1 LPPPIAAQIEEHS
14 EMQKLIFAA
23 AIAVAATP
31 LQAAQTADPDV
42 SKLPAGPEKAIVAE
56 VCTAC
61 HELGRIVNG
70 SYDAA
75 GWHNVVSM
83 MVNAGAALTPDQ
95 IEPVTNY
102 LIKGIPEKPFPPFKE
117 VAGPVKVSIKE
128 WVLPT
133 PGSRPHDP
141 LAAADGTVWYTGH
154 MGSLIGHLDPKTGQI
169 KEFHTKTPIS
179 GPHGLTMDR
188 DGNVWYT
195 GNFKGYIGKLDTKTG
210 QFTEYK
216 VGTARDPHTPLF
228 DKNGILWFTA
238 QNSNMLGRLDPKT
251 GAFKLAVV
259 PTERAAPYGMVFDSK
274 GQLWFSE
281 WQAPKLATVVNPET
295 MELKEI
301 TLPNPGTRPRRIA
314 IDGQDRIWISDYS
327 RGYLGLYDTKTG
339 ATKEWASPG
348 GPKSEP
354 YGITTLNGV
363 VWYVEGNTKPN
374 ALVRFDPNTEKFQT
388 FAIPSGGGVVRNM
401 MATKDGKGL
410 VMAESGV
417 NRVAVVTIN

>member
-1 LPPPIAAQIEEHS
+1 
-14 EMQKLIFAA
+14 MQKLIFAA
-23 AIAVAATP
+23 AVAVAAIP
-31 LQAAQTADPDV
+31 LQAAGTADPDV
-42 SKLPAGPEKAIVAE
+42 NKLPAGPEKAIVAE
-56 VCTAC
+56 ACTAC

-70 SYDAA
+70 SYDPA
-75 GWHNVVSM
+75 GWNNVVHM

-95 IEPVTNY
+95 VQPVTNY
-102 LIKGIPEKPFPPFKE
+102 LIKSFPEKPFPPFKE
-117 VAGPVKVSIKE
+117 VAGSVKVNIKE

-141 LAAADGTVWYTGH
+141 LAAADGSLWYTGH
-154 MGSLIGHLDPKTGQI
+154 MGSLIGHLDPTTGKI
-169 KEFHTKTPIS
+169 TEYHTKTPIS
-179 GPHGLTMDR
+179 GPHGLTMDK

-195 GNFKGYIGKLDTKTG
+195 GNFKGYIGKLNTKTG

-228 DKNGILWFTA
+228 DKNGTLWFTA

-259 PTERAAPYGMVFDSK
+259 PTEHAAPYGMVFDSK

-301 TLPNPGTRPRRIA
+301 TLPNAGTRPRRIA
-314 IDGQDRIWISDYS
+314 IDSQDRIWISDYS

-339 ATKEWASPG
+339 KTAEWPSPG
-348 GPKSEP
+348 GPRSQP
-354 YGITTLNGV
+354 YGITTLNDV

-374 ALVRFDPNTEKFQT
+374 ALVRFDPRTEKFQT
-388 FAIPSGGGVVRNM
+388 FPIPSGGGVVRNM
-401 MATKDGKGL
+401 MPTKDGKGL
-410 VMAESGV
+410 ALAESGV
-417 NRVAVVTIN
+417 NRVAIVTINDQTASK

>member
-1 LPPPIAAQIEEHS
+1 
-14 EMQKLIFAA
+14 MQKLLFAA
-23 AIAVAATP
+23 AMALAATP
-31 LQAAQTADPDV
+31 LQAAQPADPDV
-42 SKLPAGPEKAIVAE
+42 NKLPAGPEKPVVAE

-70 SYDAA
+70 SYDPT
-75 GWHNVVSM
+75 GWHNVVNM

-102 LIKGIPEKPFPPFKE
+102 LIKSFPEKPGNPFKE
-117 VAGPVKVSIKE
+117 VAGPVKVNIKE

-133 PGSRPHDP
+133 PGTRPHDP
-141 LAAADGTVWYTGH
+141 LAAADGTVWFTGH
-154 MGSLIGHLDPKTGQI
+154 MASVIGHLDPKTGHI
-169 KEFHTKTPIS
+169 DEYHTKTPIS
-179 GPHGLTMDR
+179 GPHGLTMDK
-188 DGNVWYT
+188 DGNIWYT
-195 GNFKGYIGKLDTKTG
+195 GNFKGYIGKFDTKSHK
-210 QFTEYK
+210 FTEYK

-228 DKNGILWFTA
+228 DRNGMLWFTA

-259 PTERAAPYGMVFDSK
+259 PTEHSAPYGMVFDSK
-274 GQLWFSE
+274 GHLWFSE
-281 WQAPKLATVVNPET
+281 WLAPHLVTVVNPDT
-295 MELKEI
+295 MELKEV

-314 IDGQDRIWISDYS
+314 IDSQDRIWISDYS
-327 RGYLGLYDTKTG
+327 RGYLGMYDTRNG

-348 GPKSEP
+348 GPHSEP
-354 YGITTLNGV
+354 YGITTLHDV

-374 ALVRFDPNTEKFQT
+374 ALVRFDPKTEQFQT
-388 FAIPSGGGVVRNM
+388 FPIPSGGGVVRNM
-401 MATKDGKGL
+401 MPTKDGKGL

>member
-1 LPPPIAAQIEEHS
+1 MRDNLSGEMTV
-14 EMQKLIFAA
+14 MQKLIFAA
-23 AIAVAATP
+23 AIAIAATP

-42 SKLPAGPEKAIVAE
+42 NRLPAGAEKPVVAE

-70 SYDAA
+70 SYDQA
-75 GWHNVVSM
+75 GWHNVVNM

-95 IEPVTNY
+95 IEPVTSY
-102 LIKGIPEKPFPPFKE
+102 LIKSFPEKPLPPFRE
-117 VAGPVKVSIKE
+117 VAGPVKVDIKE

-133 PGSRPHDP
+133 PGTRPHDP

-179 GPHGLTMDR
+179 GPHGLTMDK
-188 DGNVWYT
+188 DGDIWYT
-195 GNFKGYIGKLDTKTG
+195 GNFKGYIGKLDPKTG

-216 VGTARDPHTPLF
+216 TGAARDPHTPLF
-228 DKNGILWFTA
+228 DKNGILWFTS
-238 QNSNMLGRLDPKT
+238 QNSNMVGRLDPKT
-251 GAFKLAVV
+251 GAVKLAVS
-259 PTERAAPYGMVFDSK
+259 PTERSAPYGMVFDSRGK
-274 GQLWFSE
+274 LWFSE
-281 WQAPKLATVVNPET
+281 WQAPKLATINPDT
-295 MELKEI
+295 MEI
-301 TLPNPGTRPRRIA
+301 TEVVLPNPGTRPRRIA
-314 IDGQDRIWISDYS
+314 IDGNDVIWISDYS
-327 RGYLGLYDTKTG
+327 RGYLGMYDTKTG
-339 ATKEWASPG
+339 KTKEWASPG
-348 GPKSEP
+348 GPHSQP

-363 VWYVEGNTKPN
+363 VWYDEGNTKPN
-374 ALVRFDPNTEKFQT
+374 ALVRFDPKTEKFQT

-401 MATKDGKGL
+401 MPTKDGKGL

>member
-1 LPPPIAAQIEEHS
+1 
-14 EMQKLIFAA
+14 MQKLIFAA

-31 LQAAQTADPDV
+31 LHAAQTADPDV
-42 SKLPAGPEKAIVAE
+42 NKLPAGPEKAIVAE

-75 GWHNVVSM
+75 GWHNVVNM

-95 IEPVTNY
+95 IAPVTNY

-117 VAGPVKVSIKE
+117 VAGQVKVSIKE

-133 PGSRPHDP
+133 PGTRPHDP

-188 DGNVWYT
+188 DGNIWYT
-195 GNFKGYIGKLDTKTG
+195 GNFKGYIGKLDTKSG

-228 DKNGILWFTA
+228 DKNGTLWFTA

-259 PTERAAPYGMVFDSK
+259 PTEHAAPYGMVFDSK

-301 TLPNPGTRPRRIA
+301 TLPNQGTRPRRIA
-314 IDGQDRIWISDYS
+314 IDSQDRIWISDYS
-327 RGYLGLYDTKTG
+327 RGYLGLYDTRTG
-339 ATKEWASPG
+339 ATKEWPSPG
-348 GPKSEP
+348 GPRSQP
-354 YGITTLNGV
+354 YGITTLNDV
-363 VWYVEGNTKPN
+363 VWYAEGNTKPN
-374 ALVRFDPNTEKFQT
+374 ALVRFDPKTEKFQT
-388 FAIPSGGGVVRNM
+388 FPIPSGGGVVRNM
-401 MATKDGKGL
+401 MPTKDGKGL